1 MLSPSSSQQKE
12 KEKKT
17 KIVFYLFRLLD
28 ICHGQRRE
36 REMSLY
42 LVFEHVHQ
50 DLASYLEKC
59 PPPGLPQDRIKV
71 NTSPYKNAIV
81 CVLKSSF
88 NYFFLVLIL
97 RKSPTVLKKWISY
110 IPNCIW
116 GGSEL
121 LFSTSRTN

>member
-1 MLSPSSSQQKE
+1 MHI
-12 KEKKT
+12 T
-17 KIVFYLFRLLD
+17 KRIVFSIRLLD

-71 NTSPYKNAIV
+71 NTSRDKNAIV
-81 CVLKSSF
+81 CIF
-88 NYFFLVLIL
+88 
-97 RKSPTVLKKWISY
+97 
-110 IPNCIW
+110 
-116 GGSEL
+116 
-121 LFSTSRTN
+121 